1 MQARPLSFMKATEKS
16 KDSQVESSSKSEE
29 RIFFCSLELF
39 TKREGE
45 RVLSDEIPLEIKP
58 DLRLSRRFSVL
69 SCFFECWKF
78 SKHDASCPEKGSF
91 FGTSQNCFLHEK
103 NLTNRIKSVNF
114 KHKQLIST
122 YFEVIL

>member
-1 MQARPLSFMKATEKS
+1 MNATEKS

-29 RIFFCSLELF
+29 RIFFCWIELF

-78 SKHDASCPEKGSF
+78 SGHDAFCPEKGSF
-91 FGTSQNCFLHEK
+91 FGAC
-103 NLTNRIKSVNF
+103 
-114 KHKQLIST
+114 
-122 YFEVIL
+122 

>member
-1 MQARPLSFMKATEKS
+1 MNATEKS

-45 RVLSDEIPLEIKP
+45 RALSDEIPLEIKP

-69 SCFFECWKF
+69 SRFFECWKF
-78 SKHDASCPEKGSF
+78 SEHDEFCPEKGSF
-91 FGTSQNCFLHEK
+91 FGAGQDCFGYEK

-114 KHKQLIST
+114 KYK
-122 YFEVIL
+122 